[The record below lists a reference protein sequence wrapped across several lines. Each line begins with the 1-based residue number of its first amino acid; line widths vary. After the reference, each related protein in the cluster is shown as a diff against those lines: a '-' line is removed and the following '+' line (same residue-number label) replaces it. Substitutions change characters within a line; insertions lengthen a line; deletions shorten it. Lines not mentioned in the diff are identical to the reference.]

1 MPQSESHCK
10 QASHAVIF
18 SCMLHLQAR
27 NQVDNLV
34 VATGLAQQAFSRDA
48 LPTHGPLPYRAAE
61 KQKELPGRKL
71 DKD

>member
-10 QASHAVIF
+10 QASHVVTFA
-18 SCMLHLQAR
+18 CMLHLQAH
-27 NQVDNLV
+27 NQIDRLV
-34 VATGLAQQAFSRDA
+34 VETGLAQQAFRRDA
-48 LPTHGPLPYRAAE
+48 LPTYGPLPYRAAE